1 MILDK
6 LTQIIG
12 LATAKE
18 VREKFDEDIAQ
29 IILDERR
36 IVFWRFGLPI
46 GAMLGA
52 LILLLLITIT
62 QLMRY
67 LYG

>member
-6 LTQIIG
+6 LTRIMG

-36 IVFWRFGLPI
+36 IAFWRFGVPFGGI
-46 GAMLGA
+46 LGA

-67 LYG
+67 IYG

>member
-6 LTQIIG
+6 IHQIFG
-12 LATAKE
+12 LATTKE
-18 VREKFDEDIAQ
+18 VREKFDDDIAQ

-36 IVFWRFGLPI
+36 IAFWRFGVPL

-62 QLMRY
+62 QLMRF

>member
-1 MILDK
+1 MILNK
-6 LTQIIG
+6 INQIFG
-12 LATAKE
+12 LASEEE
-18 VREKFDEDIAQ
+18 VREKFDDDIAQ

-36 IVFWRFGLPI
+36 IAFWRFGVPLGGI
-46 GAMLGA
+46 LGA

-62 QLMRY
+62 QLMRF

>member
-6 LTQIIG
+6 LNNLFG
-12 LATAKE
+12 LATEKE
-18 VREKFDEDIAQ
+18 VREKFDDDIAQ

-36 IVFWRFGLPI
+36 IVFWRFGVPM
-46 GAMLGA
+46 GSMLGA

-67 LYG
+67 IYG

>member
-6 LTQIIG
+6 LTRIIG
-12 LATAKE
+12 LATAEE
-18 VREKFDEDIAQ
+18 VRGKFDEDIAQ

-36 IVFWRFGLPI
+36 IVFWRFGVPL
-46 GAMLGA
+46 GGMLGA
-52 LILLLLITIT
+52 LVLLLLIAIA

>member
-6 LTQIIG
+6 LTQIMG
-12 LATAKE
+12 LATVKE
-18 VREKFDEDIAQ
+18 VHEKFDDNIAQ

-36 IVFWRFGLPI
+36 IAFWRFGVPL

>member
-6 LTQIIG
+6 LTQIMG

-18 VREKFDEDIAQ
+18 VREKFDEDIAR

-36 IVFWRFGLPI
+36 IAFWRFGVPL

-52 LILLLLITIT
+52 LILLLLIIIT

>member
-6 LTQIIG
+6 INQIFG
-12 LATAKE
+12 LASENE
-18 VREKFDEDIAQ
+18 VREKFDDNIAQ

-36 IVFWRFGLPI
+36 IAFWRFGVPLGGI
-46 GAMLGA
+46 LGA
-52 LILLLLITIT
+52 LILLLLIIIT
-62 QLMRY
+62 QLMRF

>member
-6 LTQIIG
+6 INQIFG
-12 LATAKE
+12 LASEEE
-18 VREKFDEDIAQ
+18 VREKFDDDIAQ

-36 IVFWRFGLPI
+36 IAFWRFGVPLGGI
-46 GAMLGA
+46 LGA

>member
-1 MILDK
+1 MILNK
-6 LTQIIG
+6 LTRIMG

-18 VREKFDEDIAQ
+18 VREKFDDNIAQ

-36 IVFWRFGLPI
+36 IAFWRFGVPLGGI
-46 GAMLGA
+46 LGA
-52 LILLLLITIT
+52 FILLLLITIT

>member
-6 LTQIIG
+6 INQIFG
-12 LATAKE
+12 LATEEE
-18 VREKFDEDIAQ
+18 VREKFDDDIAQ

-36 IVFWRFGLPI
+36 IVFWRFGVPLGGI
-46 GAMLGA
+46 LGA

-62 QLMRY
+62 QLMRF

>member
-1 MILDK
+1 MVLDK
-6 LTQIIG
+6 LTQIMG

-36 IVFWRFGLPI
+36 IAFWRFGVPL

-52 LILLLLITIT
+52 LILLLLIISTS
-62 QLMRY
+62 LMRY
-67 LYG
+67 VYG